1 MICFIEDL
9 LFFLGERLRE
19 KKAKREALHD
29 LRRNHW
35 RCKEVEL
42 VENERNNRSYR
53 RINNGYY
60 R

>member
-19 KKAKREALHD
+19 RKAKREALRD

-35 RCKEVEL
+35 RCKEVEQ
-42 VENERNNRSYR
+42 VEAVRQNRSYR
-53 RINNGYY
+53 RINNGYH